1 VAKFPIAA
9 VGLAILATVV
19 LTPLVR
25 TLARRVGLVD
35 RPDQHR
41 KLHGRA
47 MPLGGG
53 LSVLTGF
60 FAGILALAFPSQ
72 FWHAALLKDCWFFG
86 SLLASMLL
94 ICVLGLLDDLY
105 KLRGRQKLLG
115 QILAAGVLLIGGLLI
130 EKVQISGWTM
140 ELGILA
146 VPFTLFWLLGAVN
159 ALNLIDGTDGL
170 AASVG
175 IVLCLA
181 LGGMAL
187 LTEHYVDAILA
198 AAFAGALAGFLV
210 YNFPPATIFLGDAGS
225 MLIGLVL
232 GALAIHSSL
241 KGPATIALAAPV
253 AIWAIPALDVLM
265 AILRRK
271 LTGRSIYTTDRGH
284 LHHSLLR
291 RGYGGVGTLVIIG
304 SLCAV
309 TASAAVWSVYQKN
322 EGLAIGSVLVVG
334 CTLIVTRFF
343 GHHEFV
349 LVCQSVKRFLTSF
362 VPTLQHPLNGTKN
375 QIRAHLQGNRQ
386 WEDAWETLTD
396 FAERFDLH
404 SVQLNVQMPAIEEDF
419 HARWNRKGL
428 PDEHEA
434 WSADIP
440 LFLGDRTVGRL
451 KITGAHSNGS
461 VCTWMADLIA
471 GLKPFETHMLDLL
484 GEVATLTATTDVRDA
499 HPASAPNLAETSVR
513 PVPHTPH

>member
-1 VAKFPIAA
+1 VAKFPLAA
-9 VGLAILATVV
+9 VGLAILASLA

-25 TLARRVGLVD
+25 AMARRVGLVD

-47 MPLGGG
+47 TPLGGG
-53 LSVLTGF
+53 LSVFAGF
-60 FAGILALAFPSQ
+60 LAGILALAFPSQ
-72 FWHAALLKDCWFFG
+72 FWHAALLQDWWFFT
-86 SLLASMLL
+86 SLLMSMLL
-94 ICVLGLLDDLY
+94 ICLLGLLDDRY
-105 KLRGRQKLLG
+105 KLRGRQKLAG
-115 QILAAGVLLIGGLLI
+115 QILAASVLLAGGLLI
-130 EKVQISGWTM
+130 EKVEILGWTLP
-140 ELGILA
+140 LGLLA
-146 VPFTLFWLLGAVN
+146 APFTLFWLLGAIN

-181 LGGMAL
+181 LGSMAL

-210 YNFPPATIFLGDAGS
+210 YNFPPATIFLGDTGS
-225 MLIGLVL
+225 MLIGLML
-232 GALAIHSSL
+232 GALAIHGSL
-241 KGPATIALAAPV
+241 KGPATIALAAPA
-253 AIWAIPALDVLM
+253 AIWAVPAFDVAM

-291 RGYGGVGTLVIIG
+291 RGYGGAGTLAIIG
-304 SLCAV
+304 TLCAA
-309 TASAAVWSVYQKN
+309 TASAAVWSVYRKN
-322 EGLAIGSVLVVG
+322 ETLAVVSVVVVA

-349 LVCQSVKRFLTSF
+349 LFCQSTKRFLTSL
-362 VPTLQHPLNGTKN
+362 VPTLQPPRNGVDH

-404 SVQLNVQMPAIEEDF
+404 TIQLNVQMPAIEEDF
-419 HARWNRKGL
+419 HARWNRKGVA
-428 PDEHEA
+428 DEREA

-440 LFLGDRTVGRL
+440 LSIGHRTVGRL
-451 KITGAHSNGS
+451 KISGAHNNGES

-471 GLKPFETHMLDLL
+471 GLKPFETHMLSLL
-484 GEVATLTATTDVRDA
+484 DEVTSSGSATRTDELELAGLVS
-499 HPASAPNLAETSVR
+499 SAPPPSAK
-513 PVPHTPH
+513 